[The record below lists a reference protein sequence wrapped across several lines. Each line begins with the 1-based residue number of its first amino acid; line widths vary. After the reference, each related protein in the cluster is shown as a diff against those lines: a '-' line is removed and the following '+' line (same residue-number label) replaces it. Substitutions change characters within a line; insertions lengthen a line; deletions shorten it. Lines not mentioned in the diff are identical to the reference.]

1 MSQYLLSFAR
11 ENLAGKSNAYLALLW
26 CMYKANQGK
35 GRYSDH
41 IKSHLTTSADQLLG
55 TDYQRIA
62 ARFKRILD
70 ARPELDWVAP
80 SGLSPLAYLQ
90 VKNFRGFGEL
100 GSDDKGTLLQ
110 FSKTKNIFYAPNGG
124 GKSSLCEA
132 LEFATTG
139 HIKEADRRKTK
150 VKKYIERGAMKS
162 NLILMGTDKKPV
174 TRSLTWSS
182 CFIDRNRLQEFS
194 LLGSK
199 DTGSAEGDIIAS
211 LFGLEEF
218 QEVISRFVKPE
229 NFSLKSFQRPDQA
242 AAMVTLERDRASLL
256 EERGDHTT
264 KIAALNS
271 QVCESLGLQIDQQ
284 DAVRVRYA
292 RLAKLAELKIRK
304 AEQLKLAEAPTLVP
318 MRRIHRAAG
327 ITRRLLLRKSKIE
340 AALLQ
345 NVTAINY
352 RAVYEALQT
361 IENLEAGD
369 ICPACSTPLY
379 SATENPFEKA
389 RRELQTMG
397 VLDQLKIAHRRIEE
411 RIVQMAA
418 GIASNF
424 AGVETNARLGMSCA
438 LPLDDLQSTIADFHT
453 STDRAEIATQVLQI
467 FNQLLAEDISKVEI
481 YINAC
486 GKMYEEVAQ
495 IDIQV
500 ERLEEQASN
509 LKKTAEVL
517 RGLFSEKKISQQAF
531 IDAGKRLADLA
542 LQRAALRGREA
553 ENIQFNS
560 LIYQLQIEYGNLYR
574 DLLDYKLSLERA
586 RIAGIEKKA
595 AEYYKAIND
604 HDDEHERI
612 DSISFDKT
620 SENYRIKILNV
631 DGTSMDAFSV
641 LSEGHL
647 RALGLS
653 LLLAMAEKNKFPLI
667 VFDDVVNAIDSDHRS
682 NIIDLFFSDSYLRQT
697 QMVVTTHDRLFWERF
712 CIIAERHPQ
721 SDQHGSCVL
730 SYTNRGIIVVD
741 HAGGFQEKVHRAL
754 SVYDIRQALIY
765 CRIWF
770 ESMVLEYC
778 LDNAISITAQFEKS
792 QLKKNIYLQISLER
806 TFALVE
812 PRISYDLTHFN
823 LIKNDLVNWSGQN
836 QEHHAFDEGSLN
848 FVHSKTSKEV
858 VRIYDAIRLLE
869 CQLFPEKKK
878 VSCKN
883 LLEVLNK
890 KIGIRTAKIAKI
902 DKAPVDVQLMHKQK
916 LAALQK
922 RAAEL
927 AQELAYAEA
936 CIASQPPLTTAE
948 KLSSV

>member
-11 ENLAGKSNAYLALLW
+11 ENLAGKSDAYLALLW
-26 CMYKANQGK
+26 CMYKANQSK

-41 IKSHLTTSADQLLG
+41 IKSHLTTAADQLLG

-62 ARFKRILD
+62 SRFKKILD

-80 SGLSPLAYLQ
+80 SGLSPLDYLQ

-100 GSDDKGTLLQ
+100 GSDDRGTLLR
-110 FSKTKNIFYAPNGG
+110 FSKIKNIFYAPNGG

-150 VKKYIERGAMKS
+150 VRQYIARGPGKTS
-162 NLILMGTDKKPV
+162 LTLMGTDKEPV

-199 DTGSAEGDIIAS
+199 DTGSAESDVIAT
-211 LFGLEEF
+211 LFGLEDF
-218 QEVISRFVKPE
+218 QEVISRFVKPDS
-229 NFSLKSFQRPDQA
+229 FTLKSFQRPDLAEAMA
-242 AAMVTLERDRASLL
+242 ALERDRAGLL
-256 EERGDHTT
+256 EQRNSLA
-264 KIAALNS
+264 KKVVVLNS
-271 QVCESLGLQIDQQ
+271 QVCGHLGLQMDQQ

-304 AEQLKLAEAPTLVP
+304 AERLKLAESPIVVP
-318 MRRIHRAAG
+318 MKRILRAVG
-327 ITRRLLLRKSKIE
+327 IARRLLLRKSKIE
-340 AALLQ
+340 AELLR
-345 NVTAINY
+345 NTTAVNY
-352 RAVYEALQT
+352 RAVYEALQA
-361 IENLEAGD
+361 IENMEAGE
-369 ICPACSTPLY
+369 ICPACSTPLH
-379 SATENPFEKA
+379 SVVENPFEKA
-389 RRELQTMG
+389 RHELETLG
-397 VLDQLKIAHRRIEE
+397 SLEQLKIAQRRNEE
-411 RIVQMAA
+411 
-418 GIASNF
+418 GIAQIAVGIATSF
-424 AGVETNARLGMSCA
+424 AVVGTNTRRGVVCA
-438 LPLDDLQSTIADFHT
+438 LPLDDLQSAIAYFHT
-453 STDRAEIATQVLQI
+453 ATDRAGVAAQVLRL
-467 FNQLLAEDISKVEI
+467 FTQLLVEDRSGVDI

-486 GKMYEEVAQ
+486 EKRHEEVAQ
-495 IDIQV
+495 VDAQV
-500 ERLEEQASN
+500 KFLEEQAST
-509 LKKTAEVL
+509 LKQAAETL
-517 RGLFSEKKISQQAF
+517 RGLFTEKKSSQQAF
-531 IDAGKRLADLA
+531 AEAGKRLADLA
-542 LQRAALRGREA
+542 LQRVAIKGHEA
-553 ENIQFNS
+553 DNARFNS
-560 LIYQLQIEYGNLYR
+560 LIHQLQLEYGNLYR
-574 DLLDYKLSLERA
+574 DLLGYKLTLENA
-586 RIAGIEKKA
+586 RIAGIEAKA

-612 DSISFDKT
+612 DSLSFER
-620 SENYRIKILNV
+620 SGESYRIKISIA
-631 DGTSMDAFSV
+631 DGTSLDAFSV

-682 NIIDLFFSDSYLRQT
+682 NIIDLFFSDPYLRRT

-721 SDQHGSCVL
+721 SDQHASCVL
-730 SYTNRGIIVVD
+730 SYTNRGIVMVD

-754 SVYDIRQALIY
+754 GVYDIRQALIY

-778 LDNAISITAQFEKS
+778 LDNAVSVTAQFGKS
-792 QLKKNIYLQISLER
+792 QLKKNIYLQISLES

-812 PRISYDLTHFN
+812 PRIAYDLSHFH
-823 LIKNDLVNWSGQN
+823 LIKNDLVNWGGQN

-858 VRIYDAIRLLE
+858 IKIYDAIRLLE
-869 CQLFPEKKK
+869 CQLFPAKKQT
-878 VSCKN
+878 SCKN
-883 LLEVLNK
+883 LLGDLSE
-890 KIGIRTAKIAKI
+890 KIGVCAGKIEKLS
-902 DKAPVDVQLMHKQK
+902 KAPVEVQQVHKQR

-922 RAAEL
+922 RAKEL
-927 AQELAYAEA
+927 TQELAYVEVCLAA
-936 CIASQPPLTTAE
+936 NAQ
-948 KLSSV
+948 